1 MKLLYHDFRI
11 YSWFSISGTW
21 LWYYYS
27 LIEFYFTISY
37 AIIIF
42 RFQNIRFS
50 ITGILNIM
58 KLLYSYLMF
67 SVFHL
72 MSSVMN
78 LIDSDLRVL
87 NKGLQCTHRFFARFL
102 WAKERLTHL
111 VVLKEWQI
119 LFKCSWSW
127 NSVLFNFYFVLHYM
141 YSYLYVH
148 VNVVVF

>member
-72 MSSVMN
+72 MYSVMN
-78 LIDSDLRVL
+78 LIDSDFRVL
-87 NKGLQCTHRFFARFL
+87 NKGLECTHRFFARFL
-102 WAKERLTHL
+102 WAKERLACEKEQITPLTHL
-111 VVLKEWQI
+111 SWATWVNR
-119 LFKCSWSW
+119 SWSIFCHEQPEKI
-127 NSVLFNFYFVLHYM
+127 SHGRSFVK
-141 YSYLYVH
+141 S
-148 VNVVVF
+148 NGS